1 MDRKPRSSRSP
12 AHVYVRDRET
22 GEIVAVPT
30 SEFPAEFI
38 PEVWFE
44 NPYWKYSGYLS
55 KAEVMKFLE
64 KKPLNPDE
72 AYKIGKYILLFVK
85 NLACAGWLFSSSE
98 EGREKYFRYMLP
110 CIRKL
115 HEILLRVKSRG
126 EVWGMLNVCLEYGL
140 DPI

>member
-1 MDRKPRSSRSP
+1 
-12 AHVYVRDRET
+12 VYVRDRET

-30 SEFPAEFI
+30 SVFPLEFI

-44 NPYWKYSGYLS
+44 NPYWQWSGYLS

-64 KKPLNPDE
+64 RRPLTPDE
-72 AYKIGKYILLFVK
+72 AYKLGRYILLFVQ
-85 NLACAGWLFSSSE
+85 NLACMNWLFSE
-98 EGREKYFRYMLP
+98 DREGYFEYMLP

-115 HEILLRVKSRG
+115 HQILGRVKSG
-126 EVWGMLNVCLEYGL
+126 DEVWEMLKVCFDYGL